1 MDFALNKQN
10 SKVNVVGNLS
20 NTNELNKLNELNNN
34 LNNNIKK
41 VDDDDND
48 VCFNFCN
55 FDDDCCSVKNSIIPT
70 VSTTTTCSSY
80 LSNNINNTNNQ
91 IESKSEIT
99 NQNLQQTTLEL
110 DNRAQTNKN
119 TNKNNINNYNGKF
132 FEGQWLKIEHIRFI
146 EGILKYGTEWKKV
159 EEHIQTRS
167 GVQARSHAQKFF
179 SKVKIK
185 NGRKEEK
192 ESSNY
197 NLYNSSFIII
207 NILFEKIR
215 EQANKSDIEKIN
227 YTCIEDLPIYKL
239 LFKKLCSI
247 EYERKTYVKK
257 EKNNQHNN
265 EIDLE
270 DLKEDNSSNSSL
282 SNIKYYRI
290 YIIW

>member
-290 YIIW
+290 YII